1 MIEIGLAISGA
12 ATAFNALKQGMQVG
26 RDLQDMSSQLS
37 QWAGAMSD
45 LDFLEK
51 KNQNPSVFQILGGG
65 VESQAMEIFAA
76 RKRANA
82 MRTELKE
89 YISVVYGPSHW
100 DELLQIEADIR
111 KQKRE
116 NEYKRLEMIQS
127 IKEWAAGITLF
138 LLLLGLLIGIILF
151 VRIK

>member
-1 MIEIGLAISGA
+1 MIEVGLAISSA
-12 ATAFNALKQGMQVG
+12 ATAFNYLKQGMQVG
-26 RDLQDMSSQLS
+26 KDLQDMGGQLS
-37 QWAGAMSD
+37 MWAGAMSD

-51 KNQNPSVFQILGGG
+51 KSQNPSVFAILGGG
-65 VESQAMEIFAA
+65 VESNAMEIFAA

-89 YISVVYGPSHW
+89 YISVMCGPSHW
-100 DELLQIEADIR
+100 EELLQIEADIR

-116 NEYKRLEMIQS
+116 TEYKRLELIQS

-138 LLLLGLLIGIILF
+138 LLLVGTLVGIIWFTSLE
-151 VRIK
+151 

>member
-1 MIEIGLAISGA
+1 MIEIGLAISTA
-12 ATAFNALKQGMQVG
+12 SSAFNMLKKGMQAG

-45 LDFLEK
+45 LDFLEN
-51 KNQNPSVFQILGGG
+51 KNKNPSVFQILGGG

-76 RKRANA
+76 RKRASA
-82 MRTELKE
+82 MRSELKD

-100 DELLQIEADIR
+100 DELLSIEAEIR
-111 KQKRE
+111 VQKRE
-116 NEYKRLEMIQS
+116 NEYKRLEMVQS

-138 LLLLGLLIGIILF
+138 FLLLGALFGLIWLMMI
-151 VRIK
+151 